1 MTRVEQVVAEGS
13 DTRDAISGLV
23 GDEKEAVL
31 LFEKGMEKEASG
43 SMADAVEY
51 YRKAFKTNERVDY
64 LYRTIK
70 VPSQIN
76 ALKEKKG
83 KNAIV
88 RVDEEVVEKIDADKL
103 VQSYADEELM
113 PEPLGEGLLEHIHN
127 LELGIADMD
136 LEHGNS
142 RHKEISPLILFPKD
156 ILMRVIEQVVV
167 SNPESWFSFAITCK
181 RNAYLALGTT
191 NCWRKLCYL
200 IYPKQ
205 IYQENLSY
213 LSAIQTP
220 GHLSKDIRL
229 PISLDPKDYL
239 FQFNYSWKKML
250 QEKPFVK
257 FNGCYISVVNYYSEG
272 GKGEFSSSLSNPVR
286 TITYFRYLR
295 FYPDGKCVKVL
306 SSLEPHIVI
315 PRLLR
320 HNSMTSVV
328 PVGAEISHKSPSTPH
343 LVYEGKWCIYENGKL
358 HIEITRGSVPY
369 YNFHYH
375 FQIESLRGISRH
387 NKLSWI
393 TYYALRKTIDQGDE
407 TEREPTIFPLKN
419 EKPFKFLRVR
429 SYTLDN

>member
-1 MTRVEQVVAEGS
+1 MTKVEQVVTEGPDIGDS
-13 DTRDAISGLV
+13 VSGLID
-23 GDEKEAVL
+23 DEKEAVM

-51 YRKAFKTNERVDY
+51 YRKAFKINERVDY
-64 LYRTIK
+64 LYRKIK

-83 KNAIV
+83 KNATEKI
-88 RVDEEVVEKIDADKL
+88 DEEVVKKIDADKL
-103 VQSYADEELM
+103 VQSYIDEELI
-113 PEPLGEGLLEHIHN
+113 PEPLGEGLLKHIHN
-127 LELGIADMD
+127 LEREIADMD
-136 LEHGNS
+136 LENDKF
-142 RHKEISPLILFPKD
+142 RHKTISPLILLPKD
-156 ILMRVIEQVVV
+156 ILMRIIEQLVV
-167 SNPESWFSFAITCK
+167 SNPESWFNFAITCK

-191 NCWRKLCYL
+191 NCWRKFCNL

-205 IYQENLSY
+205 IYKENLSY
-213 LSAIQTP
+213 LSEIQTS
-220 GHLSKDIRL
+220 GHLSSDTHL
-229 PISLDPKDYL
+229 PVSLDPKDYL
-239 FQFNYSWKKML
+239 FQFNYSWKQML
-250 QEKPFVK
+250 QERPFVK

-343 LVYEGKWCIYENGKL
+343 LVYEGKWSIYENGKI

-393 TYYALRKTIDQGDE
+393 TYYAVRKTIEQDDE
-407 TEREPTIFPLKN
+407 GENGPTVFPLKN

-429 SYTLDN
+429 SYTVDN